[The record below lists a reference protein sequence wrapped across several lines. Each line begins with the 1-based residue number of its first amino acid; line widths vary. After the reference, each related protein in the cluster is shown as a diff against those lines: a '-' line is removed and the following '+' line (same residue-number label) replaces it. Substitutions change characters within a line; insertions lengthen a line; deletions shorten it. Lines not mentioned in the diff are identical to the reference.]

1 MKKIIIF
8 SLTIISVL
16 NVWAQ
21 NTKAEA
27 DSAYIN
33 NDYVKAIEI
42 YEALLQEGEAAELY
56 YNLGNSYYKQGDIAK
71 AILNYERAALL
82 NPTNS
87 DIQAN
92 LEIARAKT
100 IDKVVPI
107 PEIFFVAWTKALI
120 SKLSVDTWGRIGIA
134 CFILFIVALSAFF
147 FTKQLKT
154 KKISF
159 ALGIISLIISIL
171 CNIFAWTQ
179 KSDLLNNK
187 EAIIL
192 SPSVTARSTPS
203 ENGTTLFILH
213 EGHKVE
219 IKDNSMKEWKEI
231 KLEDGKVGWV
241 PTQSLE
247 LIYKSNN

>member
-82 NPTNS
+82 NPNNS

-107 PEIFFVAWTKALI
+107 PEIFFVAWTKAL
-120 SKLSVDTWGRIGIA
+120 
-134 CFILFIVALSAFF
+134 
-147 FTKQLKT
+147 
-154 KKISF
+154 
-159 ALGIISLIISIL
+159 
-171 CNIFAWTQ
+171 
-179 KSDLLNNK
+179 SDG
-187 EAIIL
+187 
-192 SPSVTARSTPS
+192 
-203 ENGTTLFILH
+203 GTC
-213 EGHKVE
+213 
-219 IKDNSMKEWKEI
+219 D
-231 KLEDGKVGWV
+231 
-241 PTQSLE
+241 
-247 LIYKSNN
+247 